1 MSLWEIQYQRLKIFL
16 VNELLFLAKVIFSAI
31 ILSFASWLS
40 FKKPILAGFIVSR
53 PLVSLI
59 TILFSYAEYKDID
72 KTVSFAKSIFV
83 GVPISLLFFIPF
95 LFSKQLNLSFSQ
107 AYFSGIVILIIGYFI
122 HKIIT
127 NLLWYKMYEFFRL
140 IIYTFLVITVIS
152 IFFFIIMFII

>member
-1 MSLWEIQYQRLKIFL
+1 M
-16 VNELLFLAKVIFSAI
+16 LFLIKVIFSAV

-40 FKKPILAGFIVSR
+40 FKKPVLAGFIVSL

-72 KTVSFAKSIFV
+72 KTVSFAKSIFI
-83 GVPISLLFFIPF
+83 GVPISLLFFLPF

-107 AYFSGIVILIIGYFI
+107 AYLSGIIILIVGYFI
-122 HKIIT
+122 HKNIT

-140 IIYTFLVITVIS
+140 IIYTSFLITLTS
-152 IFFFIIMFII
+152 ILFLCFK

>member
-1 MSLWEIQYQRLKIFL
+1 M
-16 VNELLFLAKVIFSAI
+16 LFLAKVIFSAI

-40 FKKPILAGFIVSR
+40 FKKPILAGFIVSL

>member
-1 MSLWEIQYQRLKIFL
+1 M
-16 VNELLFLAKVIFSAI
+16 LFFVKVIFSAI

-40 FKKPILAGFIVSR
+40 FKKPVLAGFIVSL

-59 TILFSYAEYKDID
+59 TILFSYLEYKDID
-72 KTVSFAKSIFV
+72 KTVSFAKSIFI

-122 HKIIT
+122 HKNIT

-140 IIYTFLVITVIS
+140 MIYICLILTLIS
-152 IFFFIIMFII
+152 ILFFLK

>member
-1 MSLWEIQYQRLKIFL
+1 MLFL
-16 VNELLFLAKVIFSAI
+16 VKVIFSAI

-40 FKKPILAGFIVSR
+40 FKKPILAGFIVSL

-83 GVPISLLFFIPF
+83 GVPISLLFFLPF
-95 LFSKQLNLSFSQ
+95 LFSKQLNLSFPQ

-122 HKIIT
+122 HKNIT

-140 IIYTFLVITVIS
+140 IIYAFLVITVIS
-152 IFFFIIMFII
+152 IIFFL

>member
-1 MSLWEIQYQRLKIFL
+1 MVS
-16 VNELLFLAKVIFSAI
+16 VLLFLVKVIFSAI

-40 FKKPILAGFIVSR
+40 FKKPILAGFIVSL

-59 TILFSYAEYKDID
+59 TILFSYAEFKDID

-83 GVPISLLFFIPF
+83 GVPISLLFFLPF

-107 AYFSGIVILIIGYFI
+107 AYLSGIIILIVGYFI
-122 HKIIT
+122 HKNIT

-140 IIYTFLVITVIS
+140 IIYASLLITLTSVL
-152 IFFFIIMFII
+152 FFFFK

>member
-1 MSLWEIQYQRLKIFL
+1 M
-16 VNELLFLAKVIFSAI
+16 LFLIKVIFSAI

-40 FKKPILAGFIVSR
+40 FKKPVLAGFIVSL

-72 KTVSFAKSIFV
+72 KTVSFAKSIFI
-83 GVPISLLFFIPF
+83 GVPISLLFFLPF

-107 AYFSGIVILIIGYFI
+107 AYLSGIIILIVGYFI
-122 HKIIT
+122 HKNIT

-140 IIYTFLVITVIS
+140 IIYTSLLITLTS
-152 IFFFIIMFII
+152 ILFFFLNIVCNLKE

>member
-1 MSLWEIQYQRLKIFL
+1 M
-16 VNELLFLAKVIFSAI
+16 LFFVKVIFSAI

-40 FKKPILAGFIVSR
+40 FKKPVLAGFIVSL

-140 IIYTFLVITVIS
+140 MIYICLILTLIS
-152 IFFFIIMFII
+152 ILFFLK